1 MAGFQLSLL
10 AEQDFRNIATY
21 TIRAWSVAQSH
32 RYIDALES
40 CCELIAENP
49 GIGRRCDSIEPGLRR
64 MEEGKHVIF
73 YKADEKGVQI
83 IRILHANM
91 DPERNMTRPN

>member
-1 MAGFQLSLL
+1 M
-10 AEQDFRNIATY
+10 
-21 TIRAWSVAQSH
+21 AQSH

-73 YKADEKGVQI
+73 YKADEGSPDHPHSSCKYGPRTKHDKAKLRVASHTATVNVSSV
-83 IRILHANM
+83 RVT
-91 DPERNMTRPN
+91 ER

>member
-1 MAGFQLSLL
+1 
-10 AEQDFRNIATY
+10 
-21 TIRAWSVAQSH
+21 VAQAL

-73 YKADEKGVQI
+73 YKTDEKGVQI

-91 DPERNMTRPN
+91 DPERNMTKPN

>member
-1 MAGFQLSLL
+1 MAQAL
-10 AEQDFRNIATY
+10 
-21 TIRAWSVAQSH
+21 

-73 YKADEKGVQI
+73 YKADGKEVQI

-91 DPERNMTRPN
+91 DPERNTTRPN

>member
-1 MAGFQLSLL
+1 
-10 AEQDFRNIATY
+10 
-21 TIRAWSVAQSH
+21 
-32 RYIDALES
+32 
-40 CCELIAENP
+40 
-49 GIGRRCDSIEPGLRR
+49 